1 MASFIRRILCALA
14 AGSLVGLVL
23 VTAPTTASADTGGPV
38 ALMGIDAED
47 GGPDGHGPV
56 ATYATIIDN
65 LFANVTNGST
75 KVLVLGGGKDLTD
88 DVTTFYDAVFAA
100 TSGSHVVDY
109 AHDLD
114 ADVDPPGLDVESTS
128 FAGYGLIIVA
138 SSEEET
144 SDGGLTDT
152 ESEALKLRA
161 PDFAA
166 HVNAG
171 GGLISFSQGGQT
183 SPYGFMG
190 DVGTF
195 VRDDI
200 PDEFMNDD
208 ITPTT
213 AGTTAGLTDD
223 LDVCCWHDQ
232 YTAFP
237 SFLSVLAT
245 YTPWEDPVS
254 STDPV
259 AAVGGA
265 KVLIPTGIEL
275 TPATQN
281 ISAGGTCAV
290 TAAVTEGGEPVS
302 GVTVSFSVTSGPR
315 AGTTGTG
322 TTDAAGH
329 AAFSF
334 AAPTAGVDTI
344 GASFT
349 DSLKRVRDA
358 VPVTCTATE
367 VLGNV
372 VTPTPTPTPAPAA
385 APVAAAPRFT
395 G

>member
-1 MASFIRRILCALA
+1 MSKLIRRILGALA
-14 AGSLVGLVL
+14 AGSLIGLVL
-23 VTAPTTASADTGGPV
+23 VSAPTTAGADTGGPV
-38 ALMGIDAED
+38 VLMGIDAED
-47 GGPDGHGPV
+47 GGPEGHGPV
-56 ATYATIIDN
+56 ATYASIMDGVFT
-65 LFANVTNGST
+65 NVTNGST
-75 KVLVLGGGKDLTD
+75 SVLVLGGGKLSDD
-88 DVTTFYDAVFAA
+88 DVTMFYDAVFAA
-100 TSGSHVVDY
+100 TAA
-109 AHDLD
+109 AHAVTYKHDADLD
-114 ADVDPPGLDVESTS
+114 SSSTS
-128 FAGYGLIIVA
+128 PFAGFGLIIVA
-138 SSEEET
+138 SSEDET

-152 ESEALKLRA
+152 ESEALKLRS
-161 PDFAA
+161 PEFAT

-171 GGLISFSQGGQT
+171 GGLISFSQSGQT

-200 PDEFMNDD
+200 DEGDSENIDV
-208 ITPTT
+208 TA
-213 AGTTAGLTDD
+213 AGTAAGLSDA
-223 LDVCCWHDQ
+223 LDVCCWHDE
-232 YTAFP
+232 YLEYP

-245 YTPWEDPVS
+245 YATEGTPE
-254 STDPV
+254 V

-281 ISAGGTCAV
+281 INAGGTCAV
-290 TAAVTEGGEPVS
+290 TATVTEGGEPVS
-302 GVTVSFSVTSGPR
+302 GVTVNFSVTSGPR

-322 TTDAAGH
+322 TTDTAGK

-344 GASFT
+344 GANFT

-372 VTPTPTPTPAPAA
+372 VTPTPTPAPAA

>member
-1 MASFIRRILCALA
+1 MFMSNVIRRVLCALA
-14 AGSLVGLVL
+14 AGSLIGVVL
-23 VTAPTTASADTGGPV
+23 VAAPTTASADSGGPV

-56 ATYATIIDN
+56 ATYATIVDN
-65 LFANVTNGST
+65 LFANVTNGSAT
-75 KVLVLGGGKDLTD
+75 VLVLGGGKLADD
-88 DVTTFYDAVFAA
+88 DVTSFYDAVFAA
-100 TSGSHVVDY
+100 TNPVHAVTY
-109 AHDLD
+109 AHD
-114 ADVDPPGLDVESTS
+114 ADVATVS

-138 SSEEET
+138 SSEDET
-144 SDGGLTDT
+144 SDGGLTDE

-161 PDFAA
+161 PAFAA

-190 DVGTF
+190 DVGNF

-200 PDEFMNDD
+200 DFGDSANIDV
-208 ITPTT
+208 TA
-213 AGTTAGLTDD
+213 AGTAAGLSDA
-223 LDVCCWHDQ
+223 LDVCCWHDE
-232 YTAFP
+232 YLEFP

-245 YTPWEDPVS
+245 YATEGTPE
-254 STDPV
+254 V
-259 AAVGGA
+259 AAIGGA

-275 TPATQN
+275 TPATQS
-281 ISAGGTCAV
+281 ISAGASCAV
-290 TAAVTEGGEPVS
+290 TATVTEDNAPVS
-302 GVTVSFSVTSGPR
+302 GVTVSFSVTTGPR
-315 AGTTGTG
+315 AGTTGSAV
-322 TTDAAGH
+322 TDAAGK

-349 DSLKRVRDA
+349 DSLQRVRA
-358 VPVTCTATE
+358 ATPVTCTATE

-372 VTPTPTPTPAPAA
+372 VTAPAPTPAPAA
-385 APVAAAPRFT
+385 APVAAAPAFT